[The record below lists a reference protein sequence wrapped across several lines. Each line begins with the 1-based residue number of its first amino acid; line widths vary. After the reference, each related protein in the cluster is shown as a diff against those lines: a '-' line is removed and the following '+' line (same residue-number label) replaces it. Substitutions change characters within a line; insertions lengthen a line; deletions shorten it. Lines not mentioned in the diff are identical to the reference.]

1 MRVTDMA
8 IKNRFDA
15 IVADRTSGGFFRNLL
30 SGVSARVTGILVGF
44 TAWTALAV
52 NFPRNLLPTPSETL
66 LLVWELV
73 ASGSA
78 WVDLSATFK
87 SLMWAFLFAM
97 LLGGSLGVF
106 MGINNYSK
114 NFFTPYV
121 NIGLS
126 IPGLA
131 WGATAF
137 LVFGYANIAFG
148 TMRVAP
154 VAAATLTV
162 FPYIAINIWKGV
174 ENLDH
179 DLIRMAKAFEISRVR
194 ILWRVVIPNIA
205 PQIFSAFRFGLA
217 IGWKVTIIA
226 EIFAGSAG
234 VGYKLMHA
242 YQVYQ
247 YEEAWAWAALFLI
260 IIILIEYGV
269 FKPLERKAF
278 EYRSDVELSAIG
290 GGRD

>member
-1 MRVTDMA
+1 MS
-8 IKNRFDA
+8 IKNRFDT
-15 IVADRTSGGFFRNLL
+15 IIPDRGSSTIGRDLVSGA
-30 SGVSARVTGILVGF
+30 SARFIGILIGF
-44 TAWTALAV
+44 LVWTGLAV
-52 NFPRNLLPTPSETL
+52 NFPRNLLPTPSETMIL
-66 LLVWELV
+66 TWELV

-87 SLMWAFLFAM
+87 SLFWAFFLAM

-106 MGINNYSK
+106 MGINNYTK
-114 NFFTPYV
+114 NFLTPYI

-137 LVFGYANIAFG
+137 LVFGYTDIVFG
-148 TMRVAP
+148 TFRVAP

-162 FPYIAINIWKGV
+162 FPYIGINIWKGV
-174 ENLDH
+174 ENIDH
-179 DLIRMAKAFEISRVR
+179 ELLKMANAFEISRR
-194 ILWRVVIPNIA
+194 RMLWRIIIPNIA

-260 IIILIEYGV
+260 IIIFIEYGV
-269 FKPLERKAF
+269 FKPLERRAF

-290 GGRD
+290 GGRN

>member
-1 MRVTDMA
+1 MA
-8 IKNRFDA
+8 IKNKVSAA
-15 IVADRTSGGFFRNLL
+15 IGDRTSEGPLRDLL
-30 SGVSARVTGILVGF
+30 SGATARAVGILVGLF
-44 TAWTALAV
+44 AWNLLAI
-52 NFPRNLLPTPSETL
+52 NFPRGLFPTPAETL
-66 LLVWELV
+66 LLAWDLIATGE
-73 ASGSA
+73 G

-87 SLMWAFLFAM
+87 SLFWAFLFAM
-97 LLGGSLGVF
+97 ILGGSLGVF
-106 MGINNYSK
+106 MGINSYSQ

-126 IPGLA
+126 IPGVA
-131 WGATAF
+131 WGAVAF
-137 LVFGYANIAFG
+137 LVFGYTDIVFG
-148 TMRVAP
+148 TLRMAP

-194 ILWRVVIPNIA
+194 ILWRVILPNIA

-247 YEEAWAWAALFLI
+247 YEEAWAWASLFLI
-260 IIILIEYGV
+260 VIILIEYGL
-269 FKPLERKAF
+269 FKPLERRAF
-278 EYRSDVELSAIG
+278 EYRTDVELSAIG